1 MGKSKVKTASKSGLV
16 RTQYERRKWQPNEYK
31 PKVAEVMYGKG
42 ITGFWRLYEIHR
54 LISQGQHPNCS
65 YLAEHFE
72 VHRRTVERDIERLRD
87 LFGAPIQYDRN
98 KKGYCYTALLTSSC
112 KAQGR
117 RGDRLVSGSEAFGTV
132 QGYAFG
138 GVCGKRHA

>member
-16 RTQYERRKWQPNEYK
+16 RTQYERRKRQPNEYK

-72 VHRRTVERDIERLRD
+72 VQRTVERDIESYAICLAL
-87 LFGAPIQYDRN
+87 LFN
-98 KKGYCYTALLTSSC
+98 TTATEGILHTQPLTSSC

-117 RGDRLVSGSEAFGTV
+117 RDDRLVSGSEAWHSARV
-132 QGYAFG
+132 RLWRSLW
-138 GVCGKRHA
+138 KHA